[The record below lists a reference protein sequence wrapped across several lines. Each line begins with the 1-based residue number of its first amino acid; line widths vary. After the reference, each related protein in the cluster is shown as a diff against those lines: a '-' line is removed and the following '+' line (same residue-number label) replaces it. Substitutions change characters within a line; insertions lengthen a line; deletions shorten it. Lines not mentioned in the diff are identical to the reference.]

1 MPAHGFRFS
10 FTPLPGVL
18 FTFPSRYLSP
28 IGLPV
33 VLSLGGWCR
42 LFRTGLLRPRPT
54 QGPGW
59 VGRGAAYGAV
69 TRYGP
74 PFQARSATPAS
85 SVSPALQ
92 PRTRLDAPGL
102 GWPPFARRYSGGH
115 CCFPFLRLL
124 GCFGSP
130 GWPPH
135 SADAAPSRGGLPHS
149 DTRGSMA
156 ARASPR
162 TFAACRVL
170 PRLREPRH
178 PPCAFSRLSPR
189 NRTAAPRGRAAL
201 GLSLVS
207 SRARAASPAPQG
219 ETLRDGAARLG
230 ASLRRACRSR
240 GGALSLSRVVVS
252 WRDARGLTAPA
263 RASSCLLS
271 FHPVKEPPA
280 HRAGTVENAGLEPAT
295 PGLQSRCSSRLSQ
308 SPLPP
313 CSPGQTRTADPHI
326 ISVVL

>member
-1 MPAHGFRFS
+1 MQKARRHPSRGSDRLPAHGFRFS

-18 FTFPSRYLSP
+18 FTFPSRYSSP

-92 PRTRLDAPGL
+92 PRARLDARGL

-115 CCFPFLRLL
+115 SCFPLLRLL
-124 GCFGSP
+124 GCFGSSGSPPPP
-130 GWPPH
+130 G
-135 SADAAPSRGGLPHS
+135 DAAPPRGGLPHS
-149 DTRGSMA
+149 DTHGSTA
-156 ARASPR
+156 ARASPW

-178 PPCAFSRLSPR
+178 PPCALPRFSLSLAWWPRVPARHRSCRLS
-189 NRTAAPRGRAAL
+189 L
-201 GLSLVS
+201 
-207 SRARAASPAPQG
+207 
-219 ETLRDGAARLG
+219 
-230 ASLRRACRSR
+230 
-240 GGALSLSRVVVS
+240 
-252 WRDARGLTAPA
+252 
-263 RASSCLLS
+263 CLLS
-271 FHPVKEPPA
+271 PILSKNRAAVRSRVPLPSWRMWGSNPRPPA
-280 HRAGTVENAGLEPAT
+280 CKAGAL
-295 PGLQSRCSSRLSQ
+295 
-308 SPLPP
+308 
-313 CSPGQTRTADPHI
+313 AD
-326 ISVVL
+326 

>member
-92 PRTRLDAPGL
+92 PRTRLDAHGL

-115 CCFPFLRLL
+115 SCFPLLRLL
-124 GCFGSP
+124 GCFGSAGSPPPP
-130 GWPPH
+130 GGCRALARRVAPFGYPRIPGCSRLPAAFRGLPRPSSPPGA
-135 SADAAPSRGGLPHS
+135 SGIPRAPSLAWRL
-149 DTRGSMA
+149 A
-156 ARASPR
+156 ARPCLARLFSLLSLLAFLPSCQRTPAGRATAPPR
-162 TFAACRVL
+162 
-170 PRLREPRH
+170 
-178 PPCAFSRLSPR
+178 
-189 NRTAAPRGRAAL
+189 APRA
-201 GLSLVS
+201 
-207 SRARAASPAPQG
+207 AASWRMWGSNPRPPACK
-219 ETLRDGAARLG
+219 A
-230 ASLRRACRSR
+230 
-240 GGALSLSRVVVS
+240 GAL
-252 WRDARGLTAPA
+252 A
-263 RASSCLLS
+263 C
-271 FHPVKEPPA
+271 
-280 HRAGTVENAGLEPAT
+280 
-295 PGLQSRCSSRLSQ
+295 
-308 SPLPP
+308 
-313 CSPGQTRTADPHI
+313 
-326 ISVVL
+326 